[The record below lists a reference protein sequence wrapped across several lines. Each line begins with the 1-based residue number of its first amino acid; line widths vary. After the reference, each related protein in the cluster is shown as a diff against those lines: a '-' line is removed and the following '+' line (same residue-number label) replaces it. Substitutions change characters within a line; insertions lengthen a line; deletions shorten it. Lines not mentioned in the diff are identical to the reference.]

1 MEEITNLSYVKV
13 KPFNFH
19 FESCTTQNIGLS
31 NMLVVFDMSS
41 KTKTK
46 NKTKLMFPYYWFHTD
61 QPYTV
66 VVYYNST
73 PTISVNR
80 IGIIY

>member
-46 NKTKLMFPYYWFHTD
+46 NKTKLMFPYY
-61 QPYTV
+61 
-66 VVYYNST
+66 
-73 PTISVNR
+73 
-80 IGIIY
+80 